1 MQKRG
6 LSRVTAIAGALLL
19 AAAIPAVVAA
29 QDEAVVIEI
38 GDRSVTRHELDERFA
53 IALRLLARRQG
64 VSIADQAP
72 AVIAGLRDQYLD
84 KYATELVL
92 LEEARRRQLQVSDA
106 AVDAALG
113 ELFPA
118 DSDAGALLAEIGRN
132 DADGRDA
139 LQRIVREEQ
148 TVELMTEALLRE
160 IKIPPGD
167 VVTLHHDIKDTLAT
181 PEEVCVR
188 HIQLAGSQEAE
199 AVRAELEAGAD
210 FAGLAAERS
219 TDQASAAGGGDL
231 GCFER
236 GPAGPRTE
244 FERAA
249 FAADEGELVGP
260 VESRFGHHILVVY
273 EHRMPRAPTLNEAY
287 VQIEREL
294 AMEQLPGRI
303 STLVEGSGLRVY
315 PERYATSDES

>member
-1 MQKRG
+1 M
-6 LSRVTAIAGALLL
+6 AGALLL
-19 AAAIPAVVAA
+19 GAAIPTVVAA

-38 GDRSVTRHELDERFA
+38 GEVAVTRQQLEERFA
-53 IALRLLARRQG
+53 IAVRLLARRQG

-72 AVIAGLRDQYLD
+72 GVIKGLRAQYLD

-92 LEEARRRQLQVSDA
+92 LEEARRRQLLVSDA

-113 ELFPA
+113 ELFPN
-118 DSDAGALLAEIGRN
+118 DGDVDTMLTEIGRN
-132 DADGRDA
+132 DVAGRAA

-148 TVELMTEALLRE
+148 TVEQMTEALLRE
-160 IKIPPGD
+160 IKVPPGD

-188 HIQLAGSQEAE
+188 HIQLGSAEEAE
-199 AVRAELEAGAD
+199 AARVDLEAGAD
-210 FAGLAAERS
+210 FATLASERS
-219 TDQASAAGGGDL
+219 RDNASAAGGGDL

-249 FAADEGELVGP
+249 FAAEEGELVGP
-260 VESRFGHHILVVY
+260 VESRFGHHILIVY

-303 STLVEGSGLRVY
+303 STLVNNSGLRVY
-315 PERYATSDES
+315 PDRYTDSDAS

>member
-1 MQKRG
+1 MPGRG
-6 LSRVTAIAGALLL
+6 LSRMTAIAGTLLL
-19 AAAIPAVVAA
+19 AAAIPAAAVA
-29 QDEAVVIEI
+29 QDDAVVIEV
-38 GDRSVTRHELDERFA
+38 GDQVITRQQLDDRFA
-53 IALRLLARRQG
+53 IAVRLLARRQG

-72 AVIAGLRDQYLD
+72 AVIADLRAQYLD

-113 ELFPA
+113 ELFP
-118 DSDAGALLAEIGRN
+118 DGDVETLLGEIGRN
-132 DADGRDA
+132 DAAGREA
-139 LQRIVREEQ
+139 LHRIVREEQ
-148 TVELMTEALLRE
+148 TVAQVTEALLRE
-160 IKIPPGD
+160 VKIPPGD

-188 HIQLAGSQEAE
+188 HIQLGSPEEA
-199 AVRAELEAGAD
+199 ATVRAALEAGAD
-210 FAGLAAERS
+210 FAKLATVHS
-219 TDQASAAGGGDL
+219 TDKASAAGGGDL

-236 GPAGPRTE
+236 GPAGPRSE

-249 FAADEGELVGP
+249 FAAAEGELVGP
-260 VESRFGHHILVVY
+260 VESRFGHHLLVVY

-303 STLVEGSGLRVY
+303 STLVDNSGLRVY
-315 PERYATSDES
+315 PDRYAKSDAS

>member
-1 MQKRG
+1 MRERG
-6 LSRVTAIAGALLL
+6 LSLLTAMAGALLL
-19 AAAIPAVVAA
+19 AAAIPAAVGA
-29 QDEAVVIEI
+29 QDDAVVIEI
-38 GDRSVTRHELDERFA
+38 GDRAVTRQQLDARFT
-53 IALRLLARRQG
+53 IAVRLLARRQG
-64 VSIADQAP
+64 VSIADQP
-72 AVIAGLRDQYLD
+72 PEVIAGLQAQYLD

-92 LEEARRRQLQVSDA
+92 LEEARRRQLLVSDA

-113 ELFPA
+113 ELFA
-118 DSDAGALLAEIGRN
+118 NDSDVVTMLTEIGRN
-132 DADGRDA
+132 DEAGREA
-139 LQRIVREEQ
+139 LHRIVRDEQ
-148 TVELMTEALLRE
+148 TVEQVTEALLQE

-188 HIQLAGSQEAE
+188 HIQLGSAE
-199 AVRAELEAGAD
+199 DALAVRSDLEAGAD
-210 FAGLAAERS
+210 FAKLAAERS
-219 TDQASAAGGGDL
+219 TDKASAAGGGDL

-260 VESRFGHHILVVY
+260 VESRFGHHLLVVY

-303 STLVEGSGLRVY
+303 STLIENSGLRVY
-315 PERYATSDES
+315 PERYTDSDAS